1 MSENESI
8 TTRKRRIELGQHHL
22 LDNRI
27 ISEIIQAS
35 KIKKEDVVLELG
47 TGNGHITK
55 QLSDYAKWV
64 YS

>member
-47 TGNGHITK
+47 TG
-55 QLSDYAKWV
+55 
-64 YS
+64 